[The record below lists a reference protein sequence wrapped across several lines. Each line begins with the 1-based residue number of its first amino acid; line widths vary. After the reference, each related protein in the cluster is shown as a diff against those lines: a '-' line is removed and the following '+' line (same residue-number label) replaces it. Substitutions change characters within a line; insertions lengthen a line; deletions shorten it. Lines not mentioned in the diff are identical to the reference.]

1 MRKLTSLPPP
11 FPGAP
16 AAPGDGSDKPD
27 PVNASTSHSESLA
40 EAGAGDPEPPQPPW
54 PPDADMALPS
64 GTPCATPTHSL
75 GLKSSLPAKKLSF
88 KCWVSIRV
96 LDFGKGDGHEQP
108 QHLCLHQGCGV
119 SGSGTHPS
127 SLGAHGRTLSGRA
140 AMPGMDSAKT
150 HCKKT
155 PCAAFGEK
163 RGVKTSKEKEGS
175 GAVCWLGSVPS
186 LCGSSTALKHSYNP
200 SGGITV
206 PSGAKPQCKVLYR
219 IGAITGA

>member
-54 PPDADMALPS
+54 LPNADMALPS
-64 GTPCATPTHSL
+64 GTPCATPMHSL

-96 LDFGKGDGHEQP
+96 FDFGRGDGHEQP

-119 SGSGTHPS
+119 SGSGTRPS
-127 SLGAHGRTLSGRA
+127 SLRAHGWTLSGRA
-140 AMPGMDSAKT
+140 AMPDRDSAKT
-150 HCKKT
+150 HWKKT
-155 PCAAFGEK
+155 PMCSIWGKK
-163 RGVKTSKEKEGS
+163 RGENIQGKGRERCCVLAGLCPQPLWEQHGPKTQPQPLGGHHCALRGKTS
-175 GAVCWLGSVPS
+175 V
-186 LCGSSTALKHSYNP
+186 
-200 SGGITV
+200 
-206 PSGAKPQCKVLYR
+206 
-219 IGAITGA
+219 